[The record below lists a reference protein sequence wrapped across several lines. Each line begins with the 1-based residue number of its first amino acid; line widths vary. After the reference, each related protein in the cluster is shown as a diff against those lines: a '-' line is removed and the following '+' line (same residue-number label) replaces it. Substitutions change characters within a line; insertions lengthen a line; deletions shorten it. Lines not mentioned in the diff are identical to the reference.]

1 MIFFCLKI
9 KRHRPLAQR
18 SNFEAKRLSEPH
30 GPPSAAAGERD
41 AMSGGAMT
49 APPSALVVVQGDH
62 VAWAAM
68 AGWNTIAVEQDYI
81 IHYTMK
87 PNCFV
92 SFIASSKG
100 MPPSSPTSVPSTN
113 RDALCREE
121 LHLTPSPARTSS

>member
-1 MIFFCLKI
+1 
-9 KRHRPLAQR
+9 
-18 SNFEAKRLSEPH
+18 
-30 GPPSAAAGERD
+30 
-41 AMSGGAMT
+41 MT

-121 LHLTPSPARTSS
+121 LHLTPSPARTSIAKKGTRSTHKMRNRQIQLEAIAPPERYDQHSPNSPSSYS